1 MTRRFC
7 LSLSLLIFATVSF
20 SLQAAQAADPS
31 GTWTGTWEGAGGN
44 GGIEIVFEKGKDG
57 ALGGR
62 VSVTGELTYKA
73 TLKTVTVEGQK
84 LSWTYDFPPDES
96 IEVRM
101 AATID
106 GQSIK
111 GIWSARPKAGG
122 DEVASGTLTAEK
134 K

>member
-1 MTRRFC
+1 MTRRSC
-7 LSLSLLIFATVSF
+7 LALSLLIFATVSL
-20 SLQAAQAADPS
+20 SLQAAQAADPT

-44 GGIEIVFEKGKDG
+44 GGIEIVIEKGKDG

-62 VSVTGELTYKA
+62 ISVTGEPTYKA
-73 TLKTVTVEGQK
+73 TLKTVTVDGQK

-96 IEVRM
+96 IELTM

-106 GQSIK
+106 GQKIK
-111 GIWSARPKAGG
+111 GTWSARPKAGG
-122 DEVASGTLTAEK
+122 DELASGTLTVEK

>member
-7 LSLSLLIFATVSF
+7 LSVSLLMFAAFGLSV
-20 SLQAAQAADPS
+20 QARQAADPA

-44 GGIEIVFEKGKDG
+44 GGIEIVLEKGKDG

-62 VSVTGELTYKA
+62 VSVTGEPTYNA
-73 TLKTVTVEGQK
+73 TLRTVTVEGQK
-84 LSWTYDFPPDES
+84 ISWSYDFPPDES
-96 IEVRM
+96 IEIRM

-106 GQSIK
+106 GKSIK
-111 GIWSARPKAGG
+111 GNWSARPKAGG
-122 DEVASGTLTAEK
+122 DELASGTLTAEK

>member
-7 LSLSLLIFATVSF
+7 LSLSLLIFATVGL
-20 SLQAAQAADPS
+20 SLQAAQAADPV

-44 GGIEIVFEKGKDG
+44 GGIEIVLEKGKDG
-57 ALGGR
+57 ALTGR

-73 TLKTVTVEGQK
+73 TLKTVTVDGQK

-96 IEVRM
+96 IEVQM

-111 GIWSARPKAGG
+111 GNWSARPKAGG
-122 DEVASGTLTAEK
+122 DEIASGTLTAEK

>member
-7 LSLSLLIFATVSF
+7 LSLSFLIFTALGL
-20 SLQAAQAADPS
+20 SLQARQAADPV

-44 GGIEIVFEKGKDG
+44 GGIEIVLEKGTNG

-62 VSVTGELTYKA
+62 VSVTGEPTYKA

-84 LSWTYDFPPDES
+84 ISWSYDFPPDES
-96 IEVRM
+96 IEIRM

-106 GQSIK
+106 GTSIK
-111 GIWSARPKAGG
+111 GNWSARPKGGG
-122 DEVASGTLTAEK
+122 DEIVSGTLTAERK
-134 K
+134 